1 LLFGYKEESWIWLGW
16 REDGGR
22 VSYEEIGLTA
32 ELASADREMKSS
44 IFGLPHWDNVWLEE
58 NYGLAMKAL
67 PDGWQEA
74 RNTTERDAILHE
86 INAYFE

>member
-1 LLFGYKEESWIWLGW
+1 LPLW
-16 REDGGR
+16 D
-22 VSYEEIGLTA
+22 
-32 ELASADREMKSS
+32 SA
-44 IFGLPHWDNVWLEE
+44 WLEE
-58 NYGLAMKAL
+58 DYDLAMKAL